1 MIKKIFFE
9 RILILVKHG
18 EISYYNLKSL
28 IQTFEAFL
36 IFKLHLQKLLTMEK
50 RVPTGYLGFCF

>member
-18 EISYYNLKSL
+18 EISYYNLKLL

-36 IFKLHLQKLLTMEK
+36 IFKLHL
-50 RVPTGYLGFCF
+50 

>member
-36 IFKLHLQKLLTMEK
+36 IFKLHL
-50 RVPTGYLGFCF
+50 